1 MISKSIILL
10 IRKILKISQQ
20 EKINLMFIGGI
31 AVSVWGNPRATY
43 DIDIVAQI
51 EIEKIEDFLKIFYKN
66 NFGYNKKEPLKS
78 IQNLQFITF
87 TYPRK
92 KSKIFIDF
100 FIVRGNYFQEAL
112 KRKQIIKIFDLKIP
126 VISPEDLILYKLL
139 SRRERD
145 MEDIRDI
152 LTLQKGKIDID
163 YLKKWAE
170 KLGVKTFLEDELK
183 TIYFKRNE
191 K

>member
-51 EIEKIEDFLKIFYKN
+51 DIEKIKDILKIFHKN
-66 NFGYNKKEPLKS
+66 NFGYDEKKPLKS
-78 IQNLQFITF
+78 IQNLQFITL

-92 KSKIFIDF
+92 KNKIFIDL
-100 FIVRGNYFQEAL
+100 FIVRGDYFQEAL
-112 KRKQIIKIFDLKIP
+112 KRKRIVKIFDLKIP

-145 MEDIRDI
+145 MDDIRDI
-152 LTLQKGKIDID
+152 LSLQKRNIDIN
-163 YLKKWAE
+163 YMKKWAE
-170 KLGVKTFLEDELK
+170 GLGVKAFLEDELK
-183 TIYFKRNE
+183 TLYFNKTS
-191 K
+191 

>member
-51 EIEKIEDFLKIFYKN
+51 DIEKIKDILKIFHKN
-66 NFGYNKKEPLKS
+66 NFGYDEKKPLKS
-78 IQNLQFITF
+78 IQNLQFITL

-92 KSKIFIDF
+92 KNKIFIDL
-100 FIVRGNYFQEAL
+100 FIVRGDYFQEAL
-112 KRKQIIKIFDLKIP
+112 KRKRIVKIFDLKIP

-145 MEDIRDI
+145 MDDIRDI
-152 LTLQKGKIDID
+152 LSLQKRNIDIH

-170 KLGVKTFLEDELK
+170 ELGVKAFLEDELK
-183 TIYFKRNE
+183 TVYFNREGK
-191 K
+191 

>member
-51 EIEKIEDFLKIFYKN
+51 DIEKIKDILKIFYKN
-66 NFGYNKKEPLKS
+66 NFGYDEKKPLKS
-78 IQNLQFITF
+78 IQNLQFITL

-92 KSKIFIDF
+92 KNKIFIDL
-100 FIVRGNYFQEAL
+100 FIVRGDYFQEAL
-112 KRKQIIKIFDLKIP
+112 KRKRIVKIFDLKIP

-145 MEDIRDI
+145 MDDIRDI
-152 LTLQKGKIDID
+152 LSLQKRNIDIN

-170 KLGVKTFLEDELK
+170 GLGVKAFLEDELK
-183 TIYFKRNE
+183 TIYFNKTS
-191 K
+191 